1 MAVVWID
8 PYINSPNGGIHGT
21 INGTTQDGSYSY
33 PFPLSTSP
41 STGSASKTALGLSS
55 GDEVRIKGLP
65 VDTFWGASV
74 PFTSVTISG
83 GNAAYIQAYTVNAA
97 HTNKFCRVKTIQSQ
111 RLLYLHAYSGYFQTS
126 FYSGA
131 WVTQVSYLDQT
142 FGSQLFDLNYAL
154 GNNTCYLCTNG
165 FSVGDNITLTAGWT
179 SETVQGGETIL
190 TGATKT
196 LYAYIGQS
204 SFNTDDLGN
213 PLTINAPEL
222 SILGNTPGHLY
233 GNDITLRSL
242 SGHEAANAPPEIS
255 ATGNVTIQQYTC
267 SWSTASLRLFNYQS
281 GGPAQ
286 SVLDVDYISPQFY
299 GNIISFATDKDTS
312 VSRWKFKIKEFH
324 SGYGPLIDL
333 STGIPAGHT
342 LDFEVKANYL
352 LATKDS
358 RVGFSDVTKLGT
370 YTITGSGLTNEMAW
384 NPTTYVGEFIFAG
397 KSATAAANRSVLIP
411 YTGSNPEIGT
421 SPFIQ
426 TNFGAYSR
434 TVFLAQ
440 LLNGTTSIETI
451 DSPIGT
457 ISASTS
463 YGSPAKATILADEQG
478 DKPCQLMFSSNSTT
492 TAYPVIVFRS
502 ASFANKVTW
511 HFTSYT
517 DAGIYAD
524 TFAIDLPDFS
534 SSDLTF
540 TAAFTTSSTPGVTI
554 KAQLYTVNASGVT
567 SAYGLQTASV
577 VGTAATISQVVTSAT
592 LTANAA
598 KSAYV
603 IVEMTKTSSAVA
615 NISINTIG
623 LA

>member
-8 PYINSPNGGIHGT
+8 PYIDSPNGGIHGT
-21 INGTTQDGSYSY
+21 IDGTTQDGSYSY
-33 PFPLSTSP
+33 PFPLSTNS
-41 STGSASKTALGLSS
+41 STGSATKTGLGLST

-74 PFTSVTISG
+74 PFASVEINSG
-83 GNAAYIQAYTVNAA
+83 NPAYIQQYNVNAA
-97 HTNKFCRVKTIQSQ
+97 HSDKFCRVKTVQSA
-111 RLLYLHAYSGYFQTS
+111 RLLYLNAYSNRYPTS
-126 FYSGA
+126 YYSGA
-131 WVTQVSYLDQT
+131 WVTQVPYLDQT

-154 GNNTCYLCTNG
+154 GNSTNRYLCYSG

-190 TGATKT
+190 TGTNRT
-196 LYAYIGQS
+196 LYAYIGQAA
-204 SFNTDDLGN
+204 FTTDDLGH

-222 SILGNTPGHLY
+222 SILGGSYGILY
-233 GNDITLRSL
+233 GNDITVRSL
-242 SGHEAANAPPEIS
+242 SGFEPAGYPPQVN

-267 SWSTASLRLFNYQS
+267 SWSTPYLTLYNYQS

-286 SVLDVDYISPQFY
+286 SVLDVDFISPQYF
-299 GNIISFATDKDTS
+299 GNIVSFATDKDTS

-324 SGYGPLIDL
+324 SGAGLIDL
-333 STGIPAGHT
+333 SNGVPAGHT
-342 LDFEVKANYL
+342 LDFEVKADYL
-352 LATKDS
+352 LATKS
-358 RVGFSDVTKLGT
+358 SQIGFSDITELGT

-384 NPTTYVGEFIFAG
+384 NPTTYVGERIFAG
-397 KSATAAANRSVLIP
+397 KSAVAAANRSVITP
-411 YTGSNPEIGT
+411 YTGSNPEVGT

-426 TNFGAYSR
+426 TSFDGSR
-434 TVFLAQ
+434 AVFLAQ

-451 DSPIGT
+451 DSSIGNIT
-457 ISASTS
+457 VSRA

-492 TAYPVIVFRS
+492 NAYPVIVFRS

-524 TFAIDLPDFS
+524 TFAIDLPDFA

-554 KAQLYTVNASGVT
+554 KAQLYTVNASGVI

-603 IVEMTKTSSAVA
+603 IVEMTKTSTAVA